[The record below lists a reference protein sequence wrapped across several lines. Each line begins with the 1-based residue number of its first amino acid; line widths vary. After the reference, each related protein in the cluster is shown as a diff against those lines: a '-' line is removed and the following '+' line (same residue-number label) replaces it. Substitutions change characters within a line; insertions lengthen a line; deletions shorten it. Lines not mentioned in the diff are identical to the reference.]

1 MPSSWSNAELRLMV
15 TGENDNT
22 WGDQTNYN
30 LQRIDDMA
38 NAYIGVT
45 LSGSTKTLTFTDNPT
60 AYAQEDGRCKVLNF
74 TGTPGATCTVTF
86 PNKLMWYYVLNNT
99 GDSNDIVCTAGS
111 GAATYTVS
119 AGRDAIIYVDGSD
132 EIYNTLND
140 LQVTTINGTIAN
152 NIATKG
158 LAIAMAV
165 AL

>member
-74 TGTPGATCTVTF
+74 TGSPGATCTVTF

-140 LQVTTINGTIAN
+140 LQVTTINGVTAD

>member
-1 MPSSWSNAELRLMV
+1 MPSTWSNAELRLMA

-22 WGDQTNYN
+22 WGDETNDN
-30 LQRIDDMA
+30 LKRLDDMV

-45 LSGSTKTLTFTDNPT
+45 LSGTSKTLDFTNDPT
-60 AYAQEDGRCKVLNF
+60 SYAQEDGRCKILNF
-74 TGTPGATCTVTF
+74 TGSPGGTCTVTF

-99 GDSNDIVCTAGS
+99 GDSNDIICTAGS

-140 LQVTTINGTIAN
+140 LQVTTINGVTAD

>member
-74 TGTPGATCTVTF
+74 TGSPGATCTVTF
-86 PNKLMWYYVLNNT
+86 PNKLMWYYILNNT
-99 GDSNDIVCTAGS
+99 GDSNDIICTAGS

-119 AGRDAIIYVDGSD
+119 ARRDAIVYVDGSD

-140 LQVTTINGTIAN
+140 LQVSTINGTTAD

-158 LAIAMAV
+158 LTIAMAV

>member
-1 MPSSWSNAELRLMV
+1 MASTWSNAELRLMT

-22 WGDQTNYN
+22 WGDETNDN
-30 LQRIDDMA
+30 LKRIDDMV

-45 LSGSTKTLTFTDNPT
+45 LSGATKTLTFTDNPT
-60 AYAQEDGRCKVLNF
+60 SYAQEDGRCKVLNF
-74 TGTPGATCTVTF
+74 TGSPGATCTVTF
-86 PNKLMWYYVLNNT
+86 PNKLMWYYILNNT
-99 GDSNDIVCTAGS
+99 GDSNDIICTAGS

-119 AGRDAIIYVDGSD
+119 AGRDAIVYVDGSD

-140 LQVTTINGTIAN
+140 LQVSTINGVTAD

>member
-1 MPSSWSNAELRLMV
+1 MASTWSNAELRLMT

-22 WGDQTNYN
+22 WGDETNDN
-30 LQRIDDMA
+30 LKRIDDMV

-45 LSGSTKTLTFTDNPT
+45 LFGATKTLTFTDNPT

-74 TGTPGATCTVTF
+74 TGSPGATCTVTF

-99 GDSNDIVCTAGS
+99 GDSNDIVCTAGT

-140 LQVTTINGTIAN
+140 LQVTTINGVTAD

>member
-30 LQRIDDMA
+30 LQRIDDMV

-140 LQVTTINGTIAN
+140 LQVTTINGVTAD

>member
-1 MPSSWSNAELRLMV
+1 MV

-74 TGTPGATCTVTF
+74 TGSPGATCTVTF

-140 LQVTTINGTIAN
+140 LQVTTINGVTAD

>member
-1 MPSSWSNAELRLMV
+1 MASTWSNAELRLIT

-22 WGDQTNYN
+22 WGDQTNDN
-30 LQRIDDMA
+30 IKRLDDMVNQFIA
-38 NAYIGVT
+38 VT
-45 LSGSTKTLTFTDNPT
+45 LSGATKTLDFTNDPT
-60 AYAQEDGRCKVLNF
+60 TYTREDGRCKILNF
-74 TGTPGATCTVTF
+74 AGSPGGTCTVTF

-132 EIYNTLND
+132 EIYNAIND
-140 LQVTTINGTIAN
+140 LQVNTINGVDPSALPGN
-152 NIATKG
+152 G
-158 LAIAMAV
+158 FVIAMAI

>member
-30 LQRIDDMA
+30 LQRIDDMV

-74 TGTPGATCTVTF
+74 TGSPGATCTVTF

-140 LQVTTINGTIAN
+140 LQVTTINGVTAD